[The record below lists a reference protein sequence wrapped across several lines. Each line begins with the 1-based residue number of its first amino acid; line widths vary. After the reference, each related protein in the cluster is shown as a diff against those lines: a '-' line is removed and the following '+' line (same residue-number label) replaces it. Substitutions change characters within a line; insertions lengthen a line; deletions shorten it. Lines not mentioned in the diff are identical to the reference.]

1 MDNFLHVCGGLLNN
15 TKCRIY
21 CWNTSPKTMQR
32 ISQILE
38 IPTQESSNNFF
49 YLGLPISK
57 ENLKSE
63 LWSKQIEK
71 MEEKIQKWGVM
82 WLNMAGR
89 VTLIKALL
97 TVPPIYQY
105 ATILALTSAHRQ
117 MELIVRGF
125 LWQGGKQENKKF
137 SLVKWEQLTL
147 PYD

>member
-1 MDNFLHVCGGLLNN
+1 
-15 TKCRIY
+15 
-21 CWNTSPKTMQR
+21 MQR